1 MAKFEKDEFLSKV
14 EAFAKEM
21 SEKTNGNKNRG
32 IIILAAETNESNPN
46 EDKQIIA
53 MMGNGEKLKDV
64 LVSFFSQEQTKPIIM
79 EAVKEVTAKSLIK
92 RFMGGGNEFKIII
105 TK

>member
-1 MAKFEKDEFLSKV
+1 MAKCVGEFLFEVSG
-14 EAFAKEM
+14 FAKKM

-32 IIILAAETNESNPN
+32 IIILAAETNESNPD

-79 EAVKEVTAKSLIK
+79 EAVKEVTAKSFIK
-92 RFMGGGNEFKIII
+92 KFMGGE
-105 TK
+105 

>member
-32 IIILAAETNESNPN
+32 IIIIATETDESNSDA
-46 EDKQIIA
+46 DKQVIA
-53 MMGNGEKLKDV
+53 MMGYGEKLKDV
-64 LVSFFSQEQTKPIIM
+64 LVSFFSQEQPKPLIM
-79 EAVKEVTAKSLIK
+79 EAVKEVTAKSFIK
-92 RFMGGGNEFKIII
+92 KFMGGGMN
-105 TK
+105 

>member
-92 RFMGGGNEFKIII
+92 RFMGGGK
-105 TK
+105 

>member
-92 RFMGGGNEFKIII
+92 RFMGGEMNLK
-105 TK
+105 

>member
-1 MAKFEKDEFLSKV
+1 MTNFEKGEFLSKV

-21 SEKTNGNKNRG
+21 SEKTNGNRNRG
-32 IIILAAETNESNPN
+32 IIILAAERYENMD
-46 EDKQIIA
+46 EDTQIIA
-53 MMGNGEKLKDV
+53 MMGKGEKLKDV

-79 EAVKEVTAKSLIK
+79 EAVKEVTAKSFIK
-92 RFMGGGNEFKIII
+92 KFMGGGNELNIII

>member
-1 MAKFEKDEFLSKV
+1 MEKFEKGEFLSKV

-32 IIILAAETNESNPN
+32 IIILAAETDENNPDA
-46 EDKQIIA
+46 DKQIIA
-53 MMGNGEKLKDV
+53 LLGKGEKIKDV
-64 LVSFFSQEQTKPIIM
+64 LAAFISLDTVKPIVI
-79 EAVKEVTAKSLIK
+79 EALREVTAKSLIK
-92 RFMGGGNEFKIII
+92 RFMGGGNELKIII

>member
-92 RFMGGGNEFKIII
+92 RFMGGGEMNLK
-105 TK
+105 

>member
-1 MAKFEKDEFLSKV
+1 MAKFEKGEFLSKV

-32 IIILAAETNESNPN
+32 IIILATETDENNPDA
-46 EDKQIIA
+46 DKQIIA
-53 MMGNGEKLKDV
+53 LMGKGEKIKDA
-64 LVSFFSQEQTKPIIM
+64 LVSFFSQEQPKPLIM
-79 EAVKEVTAKSLIK
+79 EAVKEVTAKSFIK
-92 RFMGGGNEFKIII
+92 KFMGGNELNIII

>member
-92 RFMGGGNEFKIII
+92 RFMGGGGK
-105 TK
+105 